1 MPSSLQVDKIIDS
14 SATTNKELAEYSSSA
29 WSWKKG
35 VPTGT
40 CIQMVTHNAD
50 SGTSTNN
57 TTDFVTTGLA
67 VTITPKFDN
76 SKMVI
81 LWQTGTTHFNVSGGN
96 SQGYLAVSRD
106 ASTTILTRSQ
116 ANVIIYNAGNTTGY
130 FNFSGVATDTVTSTT
145 AIAYT
150 LMQKSKSG
158 TFYSI
163 SADTGS
169 TTGCSITVME
179 FKV

>member
-1 MPSSLQVDKIIDS
+1 MSSEIKANLIQDKTGTRVLASDS
-14 SATTNKELAEYSSSA
+14 GSA
-29 WSWKKG
+29 WSWGSG
-35 VPTGT
+35 VPAGT

-50 SGTSTNN
+50 SGTN
-57 TTDFVTTGLA
+57 TTNTSNFVTTGLA
-67 VTITPKFDN
+67 VSITPKYDN

-81 LWQTGTTHFNVSGGN
+81 LWQTGTTHFNVGGGN

-116 ANVIIYNAGNTTGY
+116 ANVLIYNSGTTTGY

-158 TFYSI
+158 TFFAI
-163 SADTGS
+163 GADTGS
-169 TTGCSITVME
+169 TTGSSITVME